1 VKKMMAC
8 RNHNKKG
15 VGFRQVLALWIFI
28 AGPMIHQP
36 AVGQT
41 EVKEEW
47 VARIVSIQGQV
58 HVRGKQVT
66 NGRRFAWKIAFMP
79 VM

>member
-1 VKKMMAC
+1 MMAC

-58 HVRGKQVT
+58 HVQRKASHEW
-66 NGRRFAWKIAFMP
+66 RRFAWKSAFMP
-79 VM
+79 EM